1 MKKTKQ
7 NFLQAYFKH
16 TLSILLMMLDID
28 NSSDLNLLPEST
40 QPAKKC
46 LQQLTESRARLHIES
61 IDM

>member
-1 MKKTKQ
+1 
-7 NFLQAYFKH
+7 
-16 TLSILLMMLDID
+16 MMLDID
-28 NSSDLNLLPEST
+28 NSSNLNLLPEST